1 MPAIKV
7 NIEPKMRSY
16 ADWMAK
22 VPERIQLEID
32 QKGKTVKRKTK
43 KEVQDHLTDSFG
55 VDEGI
60 YKRSFIINDYS
71 RSKWELC
78 FQVFARKP
86 HYRLTHLI
94 EGNGSYGHK
103 TILFRWG
110 KGRPTKVKGLIGM
123 SQVFQTRDH
132 YKDHEHEPGFTGFK
146 EHIEPGQRYAE
157 EQLPLLYDE
166 GINKVLKEGMRR
178 IK

>member
-1 MPAIKV
+1 MPAIKIKLET
-7 NIEPKMRSY
+7 NARHY

-22 VPERIQLEID
+22 VPEKIQVEVD
-32 QKGKTVKRKTK
+32 AKGKIVKRRTK
-43 KEVQDHLTDSFG
+43 KEVQSHLTQDFG

-60 YKRSFIINDYS
+60 YRRSFIINDYS

-94 EGNGSYGHK
+94 EGGESYGHK

-110 KGRPTKVKGLIGM
+110 KGQRTSIKGVIGM
-123 SQVFQTRDH
+123 SHVFDTKDH
-132 YKDHEHEPGFTGFK
+132 YKNHKHKPGFTGFK
-146 EHIEPGQRYAE
+146 RHIEPGQQYAE
-157 EQLPLLYDE
+157 EQLPILYDE
-166 GINKVLKEGMRR
+166 GINRVLTKGMRR